1 MCIRDRL
8 DLFTDRADLER
19 QRRLDAAVDR
29 LRGRFGSGAVQRG
42 AVFADPEMAVPPAQ
56 EEFSFVRKLG

>member
-1 MCIRDRL
+1 MPEQL
-8 DLFTDRADLER
+8 DMFTDRADIER

-29 LRGRFGSGAVQRG
+29 LRGRFGAGSVLRG
-42 AVFADPEMAVPPAQ
+42 AVFVEPSMAVPPAQ

>member
-1 MCIRDRL
+1 MPEQL
-8 DLFTDRADLER
+8 DMFTDRADIER

-29 LRGRFGSGAVQRG
+29 LRGRFGAGSVLRG
-42 AVFADPEMAVPPAQ
+42 AVFADPSMAVPPAQ